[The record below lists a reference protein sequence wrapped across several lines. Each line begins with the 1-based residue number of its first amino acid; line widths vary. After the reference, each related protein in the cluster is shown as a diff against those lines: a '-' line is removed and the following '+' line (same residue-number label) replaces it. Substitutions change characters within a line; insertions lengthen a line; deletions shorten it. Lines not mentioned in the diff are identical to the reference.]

1 MTTIEPTQE
10 QRDAAL
16 AFCGHHDTYR
26 RSLTSEQGY
35 IVSENTVAEFLAE
48 REALAVGRAMRSFAD
63 ALGGDAVNIAIESAV
78 GRAMRD
84 LVDELGGDVMG
95 RATATAAEVRAMCDL
110 HEQRAIDALTK
121 RNAALLADKEDLSRQ
136 LRRVEEDRDAIQAA
150 CDEAQA
156 KVDDMQTRAE
166 KAEHALADRDMV
178 LATVKEVFPQVA
190 DLDDCDERDLAIG
203 RMRTALDGC
212 TLMVVSAGTYAQREK
227 ERDAAH
233 AEVAALKAKL
243 AKAEA
248 SLREVL
254 NLAHGA
260 DDGLTLADC
269 IPTEVAARAESALS
283 PAGAGTEWAAPIAAA
298 DAEKRGTP

>member
-1 MTTIEPTQE
+1 MTTTIEPTQE
-10 QRDAAL
+10 QRDAAEK
-16 AFCGHHDTYR
+16 FCEDAD
-26 RSLTSEQGY
+26 
-35 IVSENTVAEFLAE
+35 NTVEREINDDVAYAVGVNALALFLAE

-110 HEQRAIDALTK
+110 HEQRAIDAITK
-121 RNAALLADKEDLSRQ
+121 RSAALLVDKDDLIRQ
-136 LRRVEEDRDAIQAA
+136 LRRVEEDRDA
-150 CDEAQA
+150 
-156 KVDDMQTRAE
+156 
-166 KAEHALADRDMV
+166 
-178 LATVKEVFPQVA
+178 
-190 DLDDCDERDLAIG
+190 
-203 RMRTALDGC
+203 
-212 TLMVVSAGTYAQREK
+212 
-227 ERDAAH
+227 AH
-233 AEVAALKAKL
+233 AEIAALKAKL

-283 PAGAGTEWAAPIAAA
+283 PAGAGTEWAAPIAVADGTALRLVGQWPGNESDETIAA
-298 DAEKRGTP
+298 LLADEKGGAK

>member
-48 REALAVGRAMRSFAD
+48 REALAVGRAMKSHAD
-63 ALGGDAVNIAIESAV
+63 ALGGDAVGIAIQSAV

-121 RNAALLADKEDLSRQ
+121 RNAALLVDKDDLSRQ
-136 LRRVEEDRDAIQAA
+136 LRRVEEDRDA
-150 CDEAQA
+150 
-156 KVDDMQTRAE
+156 
-166 KAEHALADRDMV
+166 
-178 LATVKEVFPQVA
+178 
-190 DLDDCDERDLAIG
+190 
-203 RMRTALDGC
+203 
-212 TLMVVSAGTYAQREK
+212 
-227 ERDAAH
+227 AH
-233 AEVAALKAKL
+233 AEVAALKARAEKAEERAGNAWTAHKHMVGEVLALKAKL
-243 AKAEA
+243 AEVEGEGLIIAKPLEFLSAHE
-248 SLREVL
+248 RE
-254 NLAHGA
+254 
-260 DDGLTLADC
+260 DGLWVPRGDFASDPIRTLLPGARDADNC
-269 IPTEVAARAESALS
+269 ATL
-283 PAGAGTEWAAPIAAA
+283 PAGAGTEWAAPIAAV
-298 DAEKRGTP
+298 DEKRGTP